1 MALSSKKLKEKRK
14 RKNKFKKFAERT
26 RCRWTLNRKENRD
39 KVLVI
44 DYKNVDLL
52 QKLVTSQG
60 KLFSRKRAQASPRAQ
75 QRIKAAVKRARF
87 LALLPY
93 TG

>member
-1 MALSSKKLKEKRK
+1 MGLSSKKIKEKRK

-26 RCRWTLNRKENRD
+26 LCRWTQNKRENRD

-52 QKLVTSQG
+52 GRLITSQG
-60 KLFSRKRAQASPRAQ
+60 KIYSRKRAQASPRAQ
-75 QRIKAAVKRARF
+75 KRIKLGIKRARY

>member
-1 MALSSKKLKEKRK
+1 MALSSRKLKEKRK

-26 RCRWTLNRKENRD
+26 RCRWTQNKKENRD

-52 QKLVTSQG
+52 AKLITSQG
-60 KLFSRKRAQASPRAQ
+60 KIFSRKRAQASPRAQ
-75 QRIKAAVKRARF
+75 KRIKIAIKRARY
-87 LALLPY
+87 LGLLPY

>member
-1 MALSSKKLKEKRK
+1 MALSKQRLKAKRK
-14 RKNKFKKFAERT
+14 NRNKFKKFAERT
-26 RCRWTLNRKENRD
+26 RCRWTQNRKENRD
-39 KVLVI
+39 KVDVI

-60 KLFSRKRAQASPRAQ
+60 KMYSRKRAQASPRAQ
-75 QRIKAAVKRARF
+75 QRIKAAIKRARF
-87 LALLPY
+87 MALLSY

>member
-1 MALSSKKLKEKRK
+1 MALSNRKLKEKNK
-14 RKNKFKKFAERT
+14 RRTKFKKFAERT
-26 RCRWTLNRKENRD
+26 RCRWTLNKKENRD
-39 KVLVI
+39 KVDVI

-60 KLFSRKRAQASPRAQ
+60 KMYSRKRAQASPRAQ
-75 QRIKAAVKRARF
+75 QRIKSAIKRARYM
-87 LALLPY
+87 ALLSY

>member
-1 MALSSKKLKEKRK
+1 MALSAKKLKDKRK
-14 RKNKFKKFAERT
+14 KKSKFKKFAERT
-26 RCRWTLNRKENRD
+26 RCRWTLNKKENRD

-52 QKLVTSQG
+52 MKLVTSQG
-60 KLFSRKRAQASPRAQ
+60 KMFSRKRAQASPRAQ
-75 QRIKAAVKRARF
+75 QRIKSAVKRARYM
-87 LALLPY
+87 ALMPY

>member
-1 MALSSKKLKEKRK
+1 MAFSSRKLREKRK

-26 RCRWTLNRKENRD
+26 RCRWTQNRKENRD
-39 KVLVI
+39 AVLVI

-52 QKLVTSQG
+52 TRLVTSQG
-60 KLFSRKRAQASPRAQ
+60 KIYSRKRAQAGPRAQ
-75 QRIKAAVKRARF
+75 QRIKQAIKRARYM
-87 LALLPY
+87 ALMPY